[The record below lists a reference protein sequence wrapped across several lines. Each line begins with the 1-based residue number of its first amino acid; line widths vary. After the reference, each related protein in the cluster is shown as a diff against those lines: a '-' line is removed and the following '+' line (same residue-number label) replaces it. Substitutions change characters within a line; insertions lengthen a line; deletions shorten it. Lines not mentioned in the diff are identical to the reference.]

1 MPSRRFFS
9 ESRHP
14 DPAANPEQRKAQRAE
29 TTKPLLAT
37 LKAKTSLELAMA
49 MVEAVRDAR
58 LDIPTIQ
65 LLDSIV
71 TESGLSRNLIELRLL
86 QQLAG
91 RASKLRRDE
100 WDDELTKKILEHR
113 GACRESEQSALGVP
127 LAARAARSSGRPAA
141 RGRGAVAPAIVGICV
156 RPSA

>member
-1 MPSRRFFS
+1 M
-9 ESRHP
+9 
-14 DPAANPEQRKAQRAE
+14 
-29 TTKPLLAT
+29 
-37 LKAKTSLELAMA
+37 KAKTSLELAMA
-49 MVEAVRDAR
+49 MVEAVRDAQ

-100 WDDELTKKILEHR
+100 WDDELTKKIWNTVVLAEKANNRPWAFPWLRGLLGQADALRHEAEVRLLPQSLGFVSARQLE
-113 GACRESEQSALGVP
+113 ESWEQ
-127 LAARAARSSGRPAA
+127 AAHAYGFIDDMQSKLKSTGQP
-141 RGRGAVAPAIVGICV
+141 
-156 RPSA
+156 